1 MSAPERSGQ
10 RGQILVVFTGG
21 LVALLIIAALVVD
34 LGFTFMIRRAEQN
47 AADPGAIAA
56 ARHIKATG
64 VADPTEMGR
73 AACFYA
79 RQNGFF
85 ANATSNDGCIPAND
99 PDGAV
104 LTVHYPPSAQAGTF
118 AGDYQAV
125 EVVIARNHKSF
136 FANVIGMTN
145 IAVVSSAVAAFRDG
159 PSNLSSLIAL
169 DPTGTC
175 STGKTHG
182 TGDINV
188 YPLVTGTDGG
198 YIHIN
203 SSCSPTGTDDDAC
216 TTSGQGGLNIDGSGT
231 VTAPQTYVVG
241 TCKASG
247 TLNPPG
253 SLTEGSVVIGD
264 PLLDLAPPSFGMP
277 NPGAECGI
285 GSGDFTTPT
294 GSGSNGCKFNSA
306 GTVTLDPGVYYG
318 GWTSPI
324 PMWASSSGPASTSSP
339 EAVSSCPGRRDLVR
353 ERGPGVPA
361 PIMFFSTDNPATERV
376 AEQIPGSIPTECT
389 SLTPCEWTTA
399 RTRASC
405 CGRTGMAATRTRRLS
420 SVARRMS
427 TSREPSTPHRRL
439 VKRRRWRRRPV
450 PSTKP
455 RSRSSRIIGRW
466 RNVAV
471 LDMPYDP
478 NGALPVL
485 NRRASSS
492 QGRRP
497 PDGWSWA
504 GRWSLIGCA
513 QARDHCRHVEASHCC
528 VSLVWRSL

>member
-1 MSAPERSGQ
+1 MSAPGRSGQ

-21 LVALLIIAALVVD
+21 LVALLIIAALVID

-118 AGDYQAV
+118 AGDDQAV
-125 EVVIARNHKSF
+125 EVVIARDHKSF

-145 IAVVSSAVAAFRDG
+145 IRVVSSAVAAFRDG

-182 TGDINV
+182 TGDINI

-198 YIHIN
+198 YVHIN

-216 TTSGQGGLNIDGSGT
+216 TTSGQGGLSIDGTGT
-231 VTAPQTYVVG
+231 VTAPETYVVG

-264 PLLDLAPPSFGMP
+264 PLLELAPPSFGMP
-277 NPGAECGI
+277 NPGAECGV

-294 GSGSNGCKFNSA
+294 GSGSNGCKFNGG
-306 GTVTLDPGVYYG
+306 GTVTLAPGVYYG
-318 GWTSPI
+318 GWDI
-324 PMWASSSGPASTSSP
+324 SSSVDVILQPGIYIFAGGGVKLTGGGTISS
-339 EAVSSCPGRRDLVR
+339 VQGMSGT
-353 ERGPGVPA
+353 PA
-361 PIMFFSTDNPATERV
+361 PVMFYNTDNPATGTGQDNV
-376 AEQIPGSIPTECT
+376 TLNSSGDLLLHGIDSGPYNGILLWNDGDGSNADAVL
-389 SLTPCEWTTA
+389 SLGGQQNLDISGTIYNPK
-399 RTRASC
+399 
-405 CGRTGMAATRTRRLS
+405 G
-420 SVARRMS
+420 
-427 TSREPSTPHRRL
+427 L
-439 VKRRRWRRRPV
+439 VKLEGGGGV
-450 PSTKP
+450 GSTINQAAVQ
-455 RSRSSRIIGRW
+455 IIAWQFDVGG
-466 RNVAV
+466 NFT
-471 LDMPYDP
+471 LNMPYDP
-478 NGALPVL
+478 N
-485 NRRASSS
+485 
-492 QGRRP
+492 
-497 PDGWSWA
+497 
-504 GRWSLIGCA
+504 SLY
-513 QARDHCRHVEASHCC
+513 QF
-528 VSLVWRSL
+528 LVKGLVQ